1 MTELIEKY
9 KKATNRLILLDY
21 DGTLVSYFPEP
32 GEALLPDH
40 IFHLLANL
48 LDSPKNEIYIIT
60 GRSNTEID
68 RVLNNLPINIIA
80 EHGAALRINGAW
92 KDSISDT
99 CLWKKSIM
107 PLLNQATM
115 KCPESFVEEKR
126 FSLAWHYRN
135 SDPELGQS
143 ISEELMESV
152 SQTVH
157 SAHLKILNGNK
168 VIEILN
174 AAIGKGVAVKNLL
187 EHKNFDFILSVGD
200 DATDEEM
207 FEVLSD
213 IQDVF
218 TIKIGAGAT
227 NARYKFENIFE
238 VERLLKHLTQ

>member
-48 LDSPKNEIYIIT
+48 LDTPKNEIYIIT

-80 EHGAALRINGAW
+80 EHGAVMRVNGAW

-99 CLWKKSIM
+99 RLWKKSIM
-107 PLLNQATM
+107 PLLNQASM
-115 KCPESFVEEKR
+115 KCPKSFVEEKR

-135 SDPELGQS
+135 SDPELGQA
-143 ISEELMESV
+143 ISEELMKSV

-187 EHKNFDFILSVGD
+187 EHKIFDFILSVGD

-207 FEVLSD
+207 FKVLLD
-213 IQDVF
+213 IQNAF
-218 TIKIGAGAT
+218 TIKIGPGAT
-227 NARYKFENIFE
+227 NARYKFEDIFE